1 MNAGYG
7 DVVDS
12 AASTKCRCDVMVVV
26 VVVILLALGTGAS
39 TDLDAFIYIH
49 FISLEF
55 SSADLRILNEIL
67 RFIIYFNILNFF

>member
-1 MNAGYG
+1 MQMWCDGHGGGGHIAGAFADG
-7 DVVDS
+7 I
-12 AASTKCRCDVMVVV
+12 TNN
-26 VVVILLALGTGAS
+26 GAGAC

-67 RFIIYFNILNFF
+67 RFIIYFNNLNFF